1 VPIELEHSVL
11 CSSTLNQARHIL
23 SYINIKIMGASYSF
37 ICCSLVGGAL
47 SHPDNETQVLV
58 PLIEQRPDKMRIFG
72 ALAAVGFVFSIMFYA
87 SCHWSLDHCGFIGV
101 SSTKDGLLLG
111 FGVVGLIDSFLR
123 RSDDQGPA
131 GYGGGSGSYNPMMG
145 GVTTQPAI
153 SMI

>member
-1 VPIELEHSVL
+1 
-11 CSSTLNQARHIL
+11 
-23 SYINIKIMGASYSF
+23 MGASYSF

-58 PLIEQRPDKMRIFG
+58 PLIEQRPEKMKIYG
-72 ALAAVGFVFSIMFYA
+72 ALAAVGFVFSILFYA
-87 SCHWSLDHCGFIGV
+87 SCHWSLDYCGFIGV
-101 SSTKDGLLLG
+101 SSTKDWFFAIVGGLLLG
-111 FGVVGLIDSFLR
+111 FGVVGLIYSFLR

-131 GYGGGSGSYNPMMG
+131 GYGAGGSGGYNPMMG